1 MKPLALEDIVDREK
15 YVDLRPSYRA
25 AVIDYKRTRRLAVGE
40 NITLLFEDRETL
52 RFQVQEMVWVEGI
65 SMPDKIQHEI
75 DTYNELMPGDCELSA
90 TLFIE
95 ITEAAKIRPALDRL
109 IGVDEHVSL
118 IIGDEAEA
126 VEVKANFDPKQMEED
141 RISAVQYIK
150 FALDEAAQRRFCDP
164 NTLAR
169 VRVSH
174 PNYQREAEIP
184 PATRES
190 LIQSLRSEVESLLP
204 VDPNPQP
211 AAAEPIVFETGA
223 VRAVRPNRPLAPG
236 HLIIEPIQAV
246 ESLLALD
253 DELLVELMTAVKRAA
268 QEIVRVHG
276 ACRVH
281 TDIGAQS
288 TPLRWHVY
296 APPS

>member
-1 MKPLALEDIVDREK
+1 VKPLALEDIVDRER
-15 YVDLRPSYRA
+15 YAELRPDYRA

-65 SMPDKIQHEI
+65 ALPDKIQHEI
-75 DTYNELMPGDCELSA
+75 DTYNELMPADRELSA

-95 ITEAAKIRPALDRL
+95 ITEAAEIRPALDRL

-118 IIGDEAEA
+118 IIGDEPETIGI
-126 VEVKANFDPKQMEED
+126 KAHFDPKQMEED

-150 FALDEAAQRRFCDP
+150 FAFDEAAQRRFCDP
-164 NTLAR
+164 KTLAR

-174 PNYQREAEIP
+174 PNYQRETEIP
-184 PATRES
+184 PITRES
-190 LIQSLRSEVESLLP
+190 LIRTLRSEAAPLLP
-204 VDPNPQP
+204 AAMDPK
-211 AAAEPIVFETGA
+211 PIATDRLVFETAA
-223 VRAVRPNRPLAPG
+223 VRAVRPDRPLAPG
-236 HLIIEPIQAV
+236 HLVIEPIEAV
-246 ESLLALD
+246 ESLLTLEG
-253 DELLVELMTAVKRAA
+253 ELLAELMTAVKRAA
-268 QEIVRVHG
+268 REIVRAHG

-281 TDIGAQS
+281 TDIGAHG

>member
-1 MKPLALEDIVDREK
+1 VKPLVLEDIVDREK
-15 YVDLRPSYRA
+15 YVELRPSYRA
-25 AVIDYKRTRRLAVGE
+25 AVIDYKRSRRLAVGE
-40 NITLLFEDRETL
+40 RITLLFEDRETL

-65 SMPDKIQHEI
+65 ALPEKIQHEI
-75 DTYNELMPGDCELSA
+75 DTYNELIPAERELSA

-95 ITEAAKIRPALDRL
+95 ITESAEIRAALDRL

-118 IIGDEAEA
+118 IVGEESEAIKINA
-126 VEVKANFDPKQMEED
+126 QFDPKQMEED

-150 FALDEAAQRRFCDP
+150 FSFDDEAQRRFCDP

-174 PNYQREAEIP
+174 PNYQRETEIP
-184 PATRES
+184 PLTRES
-190 LIQSLRSEVESLLP
+190 LIRTLRSEVAPLLP
-204 VDPNPQP
+204 VAMDPKPI
-211 AAAEPIVFETGA
+211 ATDRIVFETGA
-223 VRAVRPNRPLAPG
+223 VRAVRPDRPLAPG
-236 HLIIEPIQAV
+236 HLVIEPIEAV
-246 ESLLALD
+246 ESLLALEG
-253 DELLVELMTAVKRAA
+253 ELLEELMTAVKQAA
-268 QEIVRVHG
+268 REILRVHG

-281 TDIGAQS
+281 TDLGAHN